1 MKNPKFL
8 IVLTIVNVL
17 LVAFQLMRTQVV
29 EAKGDAGIL
38 RGRELHIVDEAGRT
52 RAWLGVLPEVP
63 GSGYHET
70 VILRL
75 IDRNGRP
82 NVKLT
87 EADNAAGL
95 ALGGETDATYAILKA
110 EGDDGMLKLTSKNG
124 REQVIKP

>member
-1 MKNPKFL
+1 MKTQKFL
-8 IVLTIVNVL
+8 IALTVVNVL
-17 LVAFQLMRTQVV
+17 LVAFQFLRTQAV
-29 EAKGDAGIL
+29 EAKGEGVL
-38 RGRELHIVDEAGRT
+38 EGRELHIVDDAGRT

-95 ALGGETDATYAILKA
+95 ALGGETDDTYAIIKG
-110 EGDDGMLKLTSKNG
+110 ERDESSIKLTSKNG